1 MNREDKAIFASIL
14 HSQTALTKAS
24 EEKEKQQ
31 LEAIGKIK
39 TLIKSKED
47 MITNWD
53 AIEEFDHLLYQACA
67 LDYKGKLPKILDDL
81 RFWLLIAPE
90 SRIIDDLWMRLKH
103 EIGESYDRNSKRL
116 NNVMINA
123 DKVNIQ
129 LLDKSARIKADGER
143 LQELERL
150 GNEYYDEENG
160 DDE

>member
-24 EEKEKQQ
+24 EEKERQQ
-31 LEAIGKIK
+31 LEALTKIK
-39 TLIKSKED
+39 TLIKSKEE
-47 MITNWD
+47 MIKSWD
-53 AIEEFDHLLYQACA
+53 KIEELDHFLFQACA
-67 LDYKGKLPKILDDL
+67 LDYEQKLPKVLDDL

-90 SRIIDDLWMRLKH
+90 SRVIDDLWMRLKH
-103 EIGESYDRNSKRL
+103 EVGESYDRNSKRL

-143 LQELERL
+143 LREMERQ
-150 GNEYYDEENG
+150 G
-160 DDE
+160 DDYDDEDEGDD